1 MCGKHAAPIFLL
13 LSNWK
18 SQSVVLP
25 SKFSS
30 KHFNLT
36 RYQTAGHAT
45 WKVGGQHTM
54 DDWTCHL
61 RQCANILC
69 RTNSRRMLSKVIP
82 TATCFN
88 GTPTY
93 GNHGLTLTVKI
104 SKRIGI
110 RKDTLIIPNDRTQP
124 SQQRTSISYS
134 RTHLPITSWE
144 PQWTNLWNVSLPTRN
159 PSETIYWFRHWKLE
173 STKLPSSEGIL
184 HKWFIPSLATS
195 QSGTQIKLWNS
206 SSFAVR
212 ATWMYIFGMKRL
224 CITIVW
230 KLWVPLALQCLTQCC
245 Q

>member
-1 MCGKHAAPIFLL
+1 MATDKTTDWNLSSPNNLGILADPRSLLQARYRGSHPPIPPTARTIVKNNNL

-61 RQCANILC
+61 RQCANIWC

-93 GNHGLTLTVKI
+93 GNYGLTLTVKI

-110 RKDTLIIPNDRTQP
+110 RKDTLILPNNRRQP
-124 SQQRTSISYS
+124 
-134 RTHLPITSWE
+134 
-144 PQWTNLWNVSLPTRN
+144 
-159 PSETIYWFRHWKLE
+159 
-173 STKLPSSEGIL
+173 
-184 HKWFIPSLATS
+184 
-195 QSGTQIKLWNS
+195 
-206 SSFAVR
+206 
-212 ATWMYIFGMKRL
+212 
-224 CITIVW
+224 
-230 KLWVPLALQCLTQCC
+230 
-245 Q
+245 